1 MSVLRKTFLRKV
13 QRCERWSELLDLVKT
28 VILVIE
34 QIGLPLR
41 GRLSDVK
48 CLKTVHLYDYTPN

>member
-1 MSVLRKTFLRKV
+1 MEILFSKMSVLRKTFLRKV

-41 GRLSDVK
+41 GRLSDV
-48 CLKTVHLYDYTPN
+48 N